1 MRPTASSPSPH
12 EETTP
17 NPSSNGARPVP
28 SPQRIF
34 GVGEMADRIRSFAWT
49 ETSLGAIED
58 WPDALVWSINT
69 MLESRFPTCIFWGP
83 QMVHF
88 YNDAYLPLSAEKH
101 PGLLGRRAPEAWAE
115 AWHIIGPQFE
125 SVFETGNTVYQEN
138 VLVPVLRNGRLTDVY
153 WTYSYSPLR
162 GLDGQVGGI
171 LIVCHDV
178 TGVLVA
184 TRQRDAIASNLQS
197 VLDSITDGLLMLDK
211 DWRYTYFNEQGAQMI
226 GIPRETLI
234 GACVWELFPHAQKSK
249 FYECYHQAVETR
261 QPTHFEEFYPEPL
274 NKWLECHCYPTPT
287 GLSVYF
293 RDISE
298 RKLAEQLASENEAR
312 LTAFVDLIP
321 ALAWM
326 ANGDGWIFWY
336 NRRWYDYTG
345 TTAEQMEGWGWES
358 VHDPAMLPKVLERW
372 TRSIQTGEPFEMVF
386 PLRSKDGVFRSFLT
400 RVSPVKD
407 TNGTV
412 TRWFGTN
419 TEIDE
424 LERTRSE
431 LAAER
436 SRLNAVI
443 EHVPVGLVFSDVS
456 GRILGGNSE
465 VERILRHPI
474 LVSATVEDYRDW
486 VSYHPSG
493 EQVQPHEY
501 PLARTIQDGGVHSH
515 EVLYQRGDGS
525 QGWVTFTS
533 APIRDAEGGLTG
545 AVVATLDIDARK
557 RAEEALRKSE
567 KLAVAGRLAATIA
580 HEINNPL
587 EAVTNLLY
595 ILRTS
600 TNEDY
605 TREQILVAEEELGRV
620 TQIVTQSLRF
630 HRSSASQ
637 TFEMLSTILDSAT
650 AVYTSRLIID
660 EIQISRRYRDTRSVC
675 CYSSEIRQVFGNLIS
690 NAFDAVRKGGTI
702 YLRARDAS
710 DVLTGVPGVRITV
723 ADTGTGM
730 DAETLKR
737 IAEPFFTT
745 KGINGTGLGLWISRD
760 LLKKHHARLQ
770 VRSRQNERQ
779 NGTMFSVFLPLRAQ
793 Q

>member
-1 MRPTASSPSPH
+1 MKTDASSSSPN
-12 EETTP
+12 EETP

-28 SPQRIF
+28 SPLRIF
-34 GVGEMADRIRSFAWT
+34 GTGEMADRIRSLAWA
-49 ETSLGAIED
+49 ETSLGAIAD

-69 MLESRFPTCIFWGP
+69 MLESRFPTVVFWGSE
-83 QMVHF
+83 MLTF

-101 PGLLGRRAPEAWAE
+101 PALLGRRAAEAWAE
-115 AWHIIGPQFE
+115 AWHIIGPQFN
-125 SVFETGNTVYQEN
+125 SVFQSGNAVYQEN
-138 VLVPVLRNGRLTDVY
+138 VLVPVLREGRLTDVY

-162 GLDGQVGGI
+162 GLDGRVSGI
-171 LIVCHDV
+171 LIVCNDV
-178 TGVLVA
+178 TAALLA
-184 TRQRDAIASNLQS
+184 TEERNAIASNLQA
-197 VLDSITDGLLMLDK
+197 VLESISDGLLMLDK
-211 DWRYTYFNEQGAQMI
+211 DWRYTYFNEQGARMI

-234 GACVWELFPHAQKSK
+234 GACVWELFPYAQGTK
-249 FYECYHQAVETR
+249 FYEGYHQAVETGE
-261 QPTHFEEFYPEPL
+261 PIHFEEFYPEPL
-274 NKWLECHCYPTPT
+274 NKWLECHCYPTAG

-293 RDISE
+293 RDVSE
-298 RKLAEQLASENEAR
+298 RKLAEQRVAENEAK
-312 LTAFVDLIP
+312 LAAFVDLIP
-321 ALAWM
+321 TLAWM
-326 ANGDGWIFWY
+326 ANEDGWIFWY

-345 TTAEQMEGWGWES
+345 TTAEQMEGWGWQS

-386 PLRSKDGVFRSFLT
+386 PLRGKDGVFRSFLT

-443 EHVPVGLVFSDVS
+443 EHVPVGLVFSDAS
-456 GRILGGNSE
+456 GRIQGGNSE

-474 LVSATVEDYRDW
+474 HLSATVEDYREW

-493 EQVQPHEY
+493 EQVQPQEH
-501 PLARTIQDGGVHSH
+501 PLAKTLQDGGVHSH

-525 QGWVTFTS
+525 EGWVTFTS

-545 AVVATLDIDARK
+545 AVVATQDIDAKK

-600 TNEDY
+600 TEEEH
-605 TREQILVAEEELGRV
+605 TREHIALAEEELARV
-620 TQIVTQSLRF
+620 TQIVTHSLRF
-630 HRSSASQ
+630 HRSSVLM
-637 TFEMLSTILDSAT
+637 TWEKLSTILDSAA
-650 AVYTSRLIID
+650 AVYKSRLIVDQIY
-660 EIQISRRYRDTRSVC
+660 ISRRYRDTRSVC
-675 CYSSEIRQVFGNLIS
+675 CYSSEIRQVFGNLIG
-690 NAFDAVRKGGTI
+690 NAFDAIRKGGTVHM
-702 YLRARDAS
+702 RVRDAS
-710 DVLTGVPGVRITV
+710 DVLTGVAGVRVTV

-730 DAETLKR
+730 DAQTLKR

-760 LLKKHHARLQ
+760 ILQKHHALLQ
-770 VRSRQNERQ
+770 VRSRQQEERS
-779 NGTMFSVFLPLRAQ
+779 GTVFSLFLPMQLKE
-793 Q
+793 